1 MAEDGIAAHIRVVH
15 NDTVQVDTTRPAG
28 TEVVRVDPK
37 DVIDAYF
44 PHGTAT
50 IIIEEK
56 NPQKTKE
63 RLRCVYCE
71 KNFVSQAGLLR
82 HMEWL
87 HRIEPPHPRE

>member
-71 KNFVSQAGLLR
+71 KLCFTSRSTAAYGVA
-82 HMEWL
+82 
-87 HRIEPPHPRE
+87 P